1 MRAEWPGILDPEVIN
16 ESLVDAYHR
25 LADAAK
31 TGRWDKV
38 LDLLESGQAQD
49 ANQWRFGG
57 TSWFTPLHQ
66 AAWLGAPV
74 EVAERL
80 IRIGAWRSLRTAD
93 GARAVDLAQTRGHH
107 HLLETL
113 GVPELTEREQQKF
126 AAWDQHLEALIAE
139 RTKPLDPVRSRP
151 VPTEVIALDRLES
164 LWFPYP
170 GMYGGFTMSIREDRL
185 VVASWSRVVDGSG
198 QRHVITV
205 SGCEL
210 VEEGFV

>member
-1 MRAEWPGILDPEVIN
+1 MSAEWPGILDPEVMN
-16 ESLVDAYHR
+16 ESIVEASHR

-31 TGRWDKV
+31 AGRWDV
-38 LDLLESGQAQD
+38 VIDLLESGQAPD
-49 ANQWRFGG
+49 VNQWRFGG

-66 AAWLGAPV
+66 AAWLGAPA

-80 IRIGAWRSLRTAD
+80 IRLGAWRSLRTAD
-93 GARAVDLAQTRGHH
+93 GARAVDLARKRGHH
-107 HLLETL
+107 HLLEIL
-113 GVPELTEREQQKF
+113 AVPELTEREQQKF
-126 AAWDQHLEALIAE
+126 AAWDQYLAALIAE
-139 RTKPLDPVRSRP
+139 RTRSLDPVRSRP

-170 GMYGGFTMSIREDRL
+170 GMYGGFRMSIQEDRL

-198 QRHVITV
+198 QRHVITE

>member
-1 MRAEWPGILDPEVIN
+1 MSAEWPGILDPEVMN
-16 ESLVDAYHR
+16 ESIVEASHR
-25 LADAAK
+25 LADAGK
-31 TGRWDKV
+31 TGRWDV
-38 LDLLESGQAQD
+38 VIDLLESGQAQD

-80 IRIGAWRSLRTAD
+80 VRLGAWRSLRTAD
-93 GARAVDLAQTRGHH
+93 GARAVDLARTRGHR
-107 HLLETL
+107 HLREILA
-113 GVPELTEREQQKF
+113 VPELTEREQQKF
-126 AAWDQHLEALIAE
+126 AAWDQHLAALIAE
-139 RTKPLDPVRSRP
+139 RTRSLDPVRSRP

-164 LWFPYP
+164 PWFPYP
-170 GMYGGFTMSIREDRL
+170 GMYGGFRMSIQEDRL

-198 QRHVITV
+198 QRHVITE

>member
-1 MRAEWPGILDPEVIN
+1 MSAEWPGILDPEVMN
-16 ESLVDAYHR
+16 ENIVEASHR

-31 TGRWDKV
+31 AGRWEV
-38 LDLLESGQAQD
+38 VTDLLESGQAQN

-66 AAWLGAPV
+66 AAWLGAPA
-74 EVAERL
+74 EVAENL
-80 IRIGAWRSLRTAD
+80 IRLGAWRSLRTAD
-93 GARAVDLAQTRGHH
+93 GARAVDLARARGHH
-107 HLLETL
+107 HLLEVL
-113 GVPELTEREQQKF
+113 AVPEPTERDQQTF
-126 AAWDQHLEALIAE
+126 AAWDQHLADLIAE
-139 RTKPLDPVRSRP
+139 RTGRLDPAESRP

-170 GMYGGFTMSIREDRL
+170 GMYGGFSMSIHRDL
-185 VVASWSRVVDGSG
+185 LIVKSWSRVVDGSG
-198 QRHVITV
+198 QGHVITE